1 MYRYDISKKDT
12 CADLWGGVSINSI
25 FFQNNSKTP
34 VCLVESIL
42 YYLNVHVLTFTF
54 LDMLTLIGY
63 DSDQR
68 LYLNIEQ
75 GIYLLS

>member
-1 MYRYDISKKDT
+1 MTLVRKIPV
-12 CADLWGGVSINSI
+12 LIFEGGGVSINSI

-63 DSDQR
+63 DSDQ
-68 LYLNIEQ
+68 
-75 GIYLLS
+75 